1 MRKNLLEFLFGPAA
15 VLESSQSLGEDVV
28 KLFEEAA
35 EAETEQMV
43 ANKKPLAAA
52 LKDMGISNAVVEG
65 PQWCEIHCDDEAQY
79 REHVKLLV
87 DPDNMHKLA
96 EKGWVFALCGDQAMS
111 NEPPGFKIGFIELNM
126 LGMPENK
133 AKADSLETVLKNAQ
147 KFATTPLERDDDL
160 NPVETDDKGSKDNQ
174 KGVGKAKDG
183 ADPEG
188 KPKGASKKSESLTA
202 KALASRMLD
211 EDEVKCPECGSTSIT
226 HREKGTATTG
236 AKFTCNACKFAWKA
250 PISEATTCSAI
261 PTTTASMGAPMMAGT
276 NWHERLKRMKKRRG
290 ERTDEPRTPPR

>member
-15 VLESSQSLGEDVV
+15 VLESSKSLGEDVV

-35 EAETEQMV
+35 DAETEQMV

-65 PQWCEIHCDDEAQY
+65 PQWCEIHCDDESQY

-111 NEPPGFKIGFIELNM
+111 NEPPDLKIGFIELNM

-133 AKADSLETVLKNAQ
+133 DKTDSLETVLKNAQ
-147 KFATTPLERDDDL
+147 KFATTPMERDDDDL
-160 NPVETDDKGSKDNQ
+160 NPVETDDKGSKDSQ

-202 KALASRMLD
+202 KTLTSRMLD
-211 EDEVKCPECGSTSIT
+211 EV
-226 HREKGTATTG
+226 
-236 AKFTCNACKFAWKA
+236 
-250 PISEATTCSAI
+250 TTCSAI
-261 PTTTASMGAPMMAGT
+261 PTATASLGTPMMAGT
-276 NWHERLKRMKKRRG
+276 NWHERMKRMKKRRG
-290 ERTDEPRTPPR
+290 ERTDEPRTPTR